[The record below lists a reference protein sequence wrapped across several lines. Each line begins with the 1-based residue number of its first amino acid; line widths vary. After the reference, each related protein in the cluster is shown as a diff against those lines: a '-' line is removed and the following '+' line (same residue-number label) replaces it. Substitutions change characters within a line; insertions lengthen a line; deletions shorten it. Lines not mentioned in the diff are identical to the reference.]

1 MASSSAVSP
10 LLQASVSDQLYG
22 YALSSAYRRSFV
34 YDPSYALSKEP
45 DIWEI
50 VRSDVGF
57 SASIDRYTNQVTKPW
72 HVEAAKKSK
81 DEKDQ
86 QYAEIVSDAIGQIY
100 DFDNARRVMSEAAFL
115 GRRYSFIESERRHIS
130 LGGEKEMEWIVP
142 TTLKDVDR
150 RRFRWVPTE
159 KDGKRTTKLSFFNT
173 ISMQWVEVTPAFRQA
188 LIEFIWYNTEDRV
201 GYGRGWLES
210 IYFAHYMKSNTIVK
224 IGDGVDRWAKG
235 IWLGKLDGL
244 RNASTD
250 QTNTDLVEG
259 MKTMLRSMR
268 NDNIGIIENVD
279 DIQVIET
286 SGTGHQIAMEFVH
299 YWDNAVERLVNGS
312 TRPTG
317 LGGQKTGAKAQAET
331 EEDTSEAHYQPARDT
346 GDAVI
351 NRDLIGWFISQ
362 PLNRQN
368 LKTLGLLEAKRPIFH
383 SRQEKK
389 EAIAD
394 ILASATMF
402 MQNGLPLVEQ
412 EVYERA
418 GGWAVPGPDDKVVS
432 GKAVMGPTDG
442 IGDFG
447 DPDSVNANAQK
458 NLDADRKAKNKPK
471 PAKMDEDSE
480 LAARFDERM
489 DRLESIVANN
499 KNSGVSLHMSDG
511 MKFEMPTP
519 VVNVTVPEQKIV
531 VQPAERIVIPPA
543 NAPVIRNEIVNA
555 APIIPPAQVVVQR
568 FDDTKSAGALERIG
582 SLLEKAVGLF
592 SLGKSKKV
600 TKVLERDG
608 QGNISKF
615 ETEEK

>member
-1 MASSSAVSP
+1 MAQSSAISP
-10 LLQASVSDQLYG
+10 LLAASVSDSLYG
-22 YALSSAYRRSFV
+22 YALSSAYRRAWVFE
-34 YDPSYALSKEP
+34 PSYALSKEP

-115 GRRYSFIESERRHIS
+115 GRRYAFIESERRFIS
-130 LGGEKEMEWIVP
+130 LGGEAEMEWIVP
-142 TTLKDVDR
+142 TILKDVDR
-150 RRFRWVPTE
+150 RRFRWIPTE
-159 KDGKRTTKLSFFNT
+159 KDGKRITKLAFFNT
-173 ISMQWVEVTPAFRQA
+173 ITMQWVEVSPSFRQA

-201 GYGRGWLES
+201 GNGRGWLES

-286 SGTGHQIAMEFVH
+286 TGSGHQIAMDFVH
-299 YWDNAVERLVNGS
+299 YWDDAVERLVNGS

-317 LGGQKTGAKAQAET
+317 LGGSKTGARAQAET

-368 LKTLGLLEAKRPIFH
+368 LKKLGCLDAKRPIFH

-394 ILASATMF
+394 LIASATF
-402 MQNGLPLVEQ
+402 FTSNGLPLIEG
-412 EVYERA
+412 EAYERL
-418 GGWAVPGPDDKVVS
+418 GGWGVPGPDDKQIT
-432 GKAVMGPTDG
+432 GKAVLGPTDQV
-442 IGDFG
+442 GDFG
-447 DPDSVNANAQK
+447 KADEINQNAQK
-458 NLDADRKAKNKPK
+458 NVDQDRAAKNKPK
-471 PAKMDEDSE
+471 PQGKMSAASE

-489 DRLESIVANN
+489 DKLERAISTAAAPGSVNVHLPSSMDFKIPAPIVNVPESRVIVQAA
-499 KNSGVSLHMSDG
+499 
-511 MKFEMPTP
+511 ERMPAP
-519 VVNVTVPEQKIV
+519 VVNV
-531 VQPAERIVIPPA
+531 A
-543 NAPVIRNEIVNA
+543 APIIA
-555 APIIPPAQVVVQR
+555 APIIPPANVQVTPVVR
-568 FDDTKSAGALERIG
+568 FEDHKSASALEKIG
-582 SLLEKAVGLF
+582 GLLERVISVF
-592 SLGKSKKV
+592 SLGRGKKTTTV
-600 TKVLERDG
+600 KKRDQ
-608 QGNISKF
+608 QGNITEF
-615 ETEEK
+615 ETRED